1 MDGNLQQNET
11 LNLSLKSNIKVIV
24 IDGIRFEM
32 NLDDPDV
39 YKALCEFKEGHEYN
53 PLNVENDVD
62 GLLSDCAK
70 TIDVVLG
77 IGTCDKLF
85 KTRDMKMYLLVN
97 ELANVFL
104 ENFMK
109 EEREKAQAKNKDE
122 MERLEKILSSMSDIS
137 KMMSYADNKYGKK
150 GMKKYVS
157 NKRATKKRNNKQQ

>member
-1 MDGNLQQNET
+1 MDENLQQNET

-32 NLDDPDV
+32 NLDDPEV
-39 YKALCEFKEGHEYN
+39 YKALCEFKEGHDYN

-62 GLLSDCAK
+62 GLLNDCAK
-70 TIDVVLG
+70 TIDTVLG
-77 IGTCDKLF
+77 SGTCDKLF

-97 ELANVFL
+97 ELASVFL

-109 EEREKAQAKNKDE
+109 EDREKAEARNKEE
-122 MERLEKILSSMSDIS
+122 MERLEKILNSMSDIS
-137 KMMSYADNKYGKK
+137 KMMSYADNKYGKR

-157 NKRATKKRNNKQQ
+157 NKRTSKKYKNKSK